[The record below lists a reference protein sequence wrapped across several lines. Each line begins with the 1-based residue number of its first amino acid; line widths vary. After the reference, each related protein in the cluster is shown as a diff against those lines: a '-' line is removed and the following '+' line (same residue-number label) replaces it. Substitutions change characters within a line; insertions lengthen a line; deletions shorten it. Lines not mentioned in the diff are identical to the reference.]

1 MKIVNGRWV
10 GKFDEPLTQEQHQ
23 DFQDVLSRVR
33 EFSRGR
39 ELSHSKINIL
49 FKILD
54 TNNKMDNALEKVL
67 GLSEKEIDRLM
78 PLS

>member
-10 GKFDEPLTQEQHQ
+10 GKFDEPLTQEQHH

-39 ELSHSKINIL
+39 
-49 FKILD
+49 
-54 TNNKMDNALEKVL
+54 
-67 GLSEKEIDRLM
+67 
-78 PLS
+78 